1 MDILVKSIE
10 TNDSCYTE
18 QRKDENYCLNRGHKL
33 FISENWL
40 EVVKVNHDIASILFL
55 EYMFYHLVKALDLI
69 PK

>member
-1 MDILVKSIE
+1 MDILVKIIE

-40 EVVKVNHDIASILFL
+40 EVVKVNHDIASILFFRIYVL
-55 EYMFYHLVKALDLI
+55 LSSKSIRFDT
-69 PK
+69 